1 MRIPLRRLAADVACT
16 FARNLSGGTA
26 IVFALC
32 AIPTIGMVGLGIDYM
47 QGLSYKRR
55 LDAAADSAALAA
67 IAGAQ
72 AYYSANQATMSGA
85 ALSNGAVAAGQAQG
99 KRAFAVNAGSYS
111 NSFTITPTV
120 VVTPP
125 NQVDPATNTLN
136 GSRQFTAT
144 ATYGGAM
151 PTNFGKLFGTKTFNI
166 AGNAGSSLVLGS
178 YLDFY
183 LALDVSGSMGL
194 ATSTADQQKL
204 ASINTDNQTYG
215 YNYPH
220 GCAFAC
226 HFPAAKGYSIAHSNN
241 IKLRVDSVAS
251 AVSGLISTAKSTAT
265 LTNQFRIGVY
275 PFIDNLIQAAAISND
290 FTAAQTVAN
299 TLGDTYLDAGNS
311 TSINKSMGSGG
322 THFENVMPPFYNYI
336 TRNGNGSTSLTPKPF
351 LFVVTDGIDN
361 NQSYDGQNWSNG
373 GSQPREPNNFGY
385 CQTAQQLGVT
395 VAILYIPYVPI
406 AWPMAQEDYDAN
418 AIIPNIPAD
427 LKACASPG
435 FFFTANTDDDITKA
449 LQAMFAQALQA
460 ARLTE

>member
-1 MRIPLRRLAADVACT
+1 MKNGIIRTVVVGSRDFCRDAQGA
-16 FARNLSGGTA
+16 TA

-32 AIPTIGMVGLGIDYM
+32 LLPTIGIVGLGVDYM

-55 LDAAADSAALAA
+55 LDAAADSAALAG

-72 AYYSANQATMSGA
+72 AYWSANQATMST
-85 ALSNGAVAAGQAQG
+85 SNLGTNSEVAGEAQG
-99 KRAFAVNAGSYS
+99 KRAFAVNAGNAVNAFAVTSQ
-111 NSFTITPTV
+111 V
-120 VVTPP
+120 HVTPP
-125 NQVDPATNTLN
+125 NQVDPATGLPN
-136 GSRQFTAT
+136 GSRQFTSSV
-144 ATYGGAM
+144 TYSGPM
-151 PTNFGKLFGTKTFNI
+151 PTSFGKLFGTKTFNV
-166 AGNAGSSLVLGS
+166 AGSAGSTLTLGS

-194 ATSTADQQKL
+194 ATSVADQQKL
-204 ASINTDNQTYG
+204 SAINPDNNSQ
-215 YNYPH
+215 YPH

-226 HFPAAKGYSIAHSNN
+226 HFPGSQGYTAAHSNG

-251 AVSGLISTAKSTAT
+251 AVSGLISTAKNTAT

-275 PFIDNLIQAAAISND
+275 PFIDNVMQAAAISND

-299 TLGDTYLDAGNS
+299 TLADTYLDQGNS
-311 TSINKSMGSGG
+311 TATNKQMGSGG

-336 TRNGNGSTSLTPKPF
+336 TRIGDGSTSQAPKPF
-351 LFVVTDGIDN
+351 LFIVTDGADN
-361 NQSYDGQNWSNG
+361 NQTYDGSNWSSG

-385 CQTAQQLGVT
+385 CQYAQQLGVT

-406 AWPMAQEDYDAN
+406 QWPVMNEDYTVN
-418 AIIPNIPAD
+418 NVIPNIPPD

-435 FFFTANTDDDITKA
+435 FFFTANSDADIQSA

-460 ARLTE
+460 ARLIK